1 MSRRWRWILVAVTAL
16 AVLGGVMPRALRA
29 GAEIPTATT
38 AFLVSEATFLPINCQ
53 DATCGKSS
61 PVPAAPP
68 LTIAALDAALAGV
81 IAFATARVVRRLRH
95 GVDAL
100 PRGTARSLFRPP
112 QLSSFDLHLGALV

>member
-16 AVLGGVMPRALRA
+16 AVLGGIMPRALRA
-29 GAEIPTATT
+29 GTEVPTATT

-61 PVPAAPP
+61 PVPIAP
-68 LTIAALDAALAGV
+68 ALSIGALEAALAGV
-81 IAFATARVVRRLRH
+81 IALATVRVVRRLRH
-95 GVDAL
+95 ATDAL
-100 PRGTARSLFRPP
+100 PPGTARSLFRPP